1 MAFPSPAT
9 DGQTA
14 TVGGLV
20 YTYNSTK
27 GTWTKVGAGGGSGG
41 GASVTVSDT
50 APTSPSAGNM
60 WWSSALGK
68 MFIYYDDVTSTQWVE
83 DSTNYSGIDATTD
96 TDTGSASSNLYNR
109 LIDGG
114 GAT

>member
-1 MAFPSPAT
+1 MSFPSPAT
-9 DGQTA
+9 NGQTA
-14 TVGGLV
+14 TVGGV
-20 YTYNSTK
+20 IYTYNSTK
-27 GTWTKVGAGGGSGG
+27 GTWTRTGASAASG

-60 WWSSALGK
+60 WWNSLLGK
-68 MFIYYDDVTSTQWVE
+68 MFIYYADANTSQWVE
-83 DSTNYSGIDATTD
+83 DCTNYSGFDATTD
-96 TDTGSASSNLYNR
+96 TDTGSATSNYYTR